1 MSTAQEAYGGG
12 VAVVTGAGSGI
23 GEALAKRLA
32 VLGAP
37 VVIVDVVRAGADRVA
52 AEIERA
58 GGTAAV
64 EIVDVRDAAAMSAL
78 AARVVERFGPV
89 RTLVNNAGIEQFGYL
104 WDVSPEDW
112 KRIVDINVNGVFHGI
127 RAFVPG
133 MIADPGRSHVINVA
147 SVGAVTTVPLQAPY
161 ITTKH
166 AVLGMTETLY
176 QEIAEVGADVAVTAV
191 LPGAVVSGI
200 FEAARGVEAGDV
212 EAADRQRELMYA
224 VKERAMSAD
233 EAAEIILDEAATGEF
248 YVVTQPEITLAAM
261 RARGEQLLNRT
272 APAPFRSRYAGS
284 AP

>member
-1 MSTAQEAYGGG
+1 
-12 VAVVTGAGSGI
+12 
-23 GEALAKRLA
+23 
-32 VLGAP
+32 
-37 VVIVDVVRAGADRVA
+37 
-52 AEIERA
+52 
-58 GGTAAV
+58 
-64 EIVDVRDAAAMSAL
+64 
-78 AARVVERFGPV
+78 
-89 RTLVNNAGIEQFGYL
+89 
-104 WDVSPEDW
+104 
-112 KRIVDINVNGVFHGI
+112 
-127 RAFVPG
+127 
-133 MIADPGRSHVINVA
+133 VINVA

-212 EAADRQRELMYA
+212 EAANRQRELMYA

-261 RARGEQLLNRT
+261 RARGAQLLNRT

>member
-200 FEAARGVEAGDV
+200 FEAARGVESGDV

-224 VKERAMSAD
+224 VKERAISAD
-233 EAAEIILDEAATGEF
+233 EAAVTILDEAATGEF
-248 YVVTQPEITLAAM
+248 YVVTQPEMTLGAM
-261 RARGEQLLNRT
+261 RARGAQLIDRK
-272 APAPFRSRYAGS
+272 APAPFRSRYVGS
-284 AP
+284 TP